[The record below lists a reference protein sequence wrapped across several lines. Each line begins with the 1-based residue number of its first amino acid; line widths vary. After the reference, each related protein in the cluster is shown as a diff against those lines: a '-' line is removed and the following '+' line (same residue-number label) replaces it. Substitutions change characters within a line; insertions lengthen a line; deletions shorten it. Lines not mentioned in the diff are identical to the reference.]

1 MSPMSAMAIK
11 TTINPFSGMFHKL
24 MRAFEISG
32 YYRAA
37 RELNRL
43 GYYEEAKSCVAQAAA
58 LKAEVNPN
66 LKDWV

>member
-1 MSPMSAMAIK
+1 MPSMSAMAIK

-32 YYRAA
+32 YYRAS

-43 GYYEEAKSCVAQAAA
+43 GYYAAAKSCIEQADA

-66 LKDWV
+66 LKHWV